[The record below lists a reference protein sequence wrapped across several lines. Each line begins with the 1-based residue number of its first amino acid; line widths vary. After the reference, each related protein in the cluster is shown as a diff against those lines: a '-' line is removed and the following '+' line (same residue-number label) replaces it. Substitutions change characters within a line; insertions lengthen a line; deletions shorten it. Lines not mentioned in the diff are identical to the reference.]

1 MSEGIYRLRGQWTG
15 AEIPTIGISPD
26 VSLQRPDPIR
36 VTAQLK
42 PIVATYDLDKGAV
55 VLGIN
60 ALAPALVLMLNLVS
74 TGTTRPFW
82 GWLSDHIGR
91 YNTMAM
97 ASGRVPLR
105 SSPL

>member
-1 MSEGIYRLRGQWTG
+1 M
-15 AEIPTIGISPD
+15 
-26 VSLQRPDPIR
+26 
-36 VTAQLK
+36 TAQLK

-60 ALAPALVLMLNLVS
+60 GLALALTLNLVS